1 MIKRFTEGVK
11 IGEVDCTVNRDVC
24 SKQGV
29 RGFPTILLFKEGTQ
43 LEEYEGGRDKNRSKI
58 YCSIS
63 QLIFIFQYIIF
74 LLIFSHKRS
83 LGQNIW

>member
-29 RGFPTILLFKEGTQ
+29 RGFPTILLFKDGNQ
-43 LEEYEGGRDKNRSKI
+43 LEEYEGGRDKNR
-58 YCSIS
+58 
-63 QLIFIFQYIIF
+63 
-74 LLIFSHKRS
+74 
-83 LGQNIW
+83 